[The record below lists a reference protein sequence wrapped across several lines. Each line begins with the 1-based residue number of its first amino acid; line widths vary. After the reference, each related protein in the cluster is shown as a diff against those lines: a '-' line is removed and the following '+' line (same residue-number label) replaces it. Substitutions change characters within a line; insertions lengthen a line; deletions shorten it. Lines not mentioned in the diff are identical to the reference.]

1 LKADLISHS
10 FFFKIKYISTT
21 LKFYQMNAFI
31 QSHLQEIYST
41 IALLIGLLFFK
52 FISTK
57 AIKKVGKISDLNT
70 SRTKLIIKYSSIG
83 ISTIGL
89 VSLLII
95 WGVKLEDL
103 GLVLSSFFAILGVA
117 LFATWSILS
126 NISAG
131 IILFFSFPFKI
142 GDRIKIQDDDF
153 PLEAIITDV
162 RAFYVELKT
171 EEGTLVTYPNNLFL
185 QKGVLL
191 LKKQEL

>member
-1 LKADLISHS
+1 
-10 FFFKIKYISTT
+10 
-21 LKFYQMNAFI
+21 MNPFI

-41 IALLIGLLFFK
+41 IALLIGLLVFK

-70 SRTKLIIKYSSIG
+70 SRTKLIVKYSSIG
-83 ISTIGL
+83 ISSIGL

-117 LFATWSILS
+117 LLATWSILS

-171 EEGTLVTYPNNLFL
+171 DEGTLVTYPNNLFL

>member
-1 LKADLISHS
+1 
-10 FFFKIKYISTT
+10 
-21 LKFYQMNAFI
+21 MNPFI

-41 IALLIGLLFFK
+41 IALLIGLLIFK

-70 SRTKLIIKYSSIG
+70 SRTKLIVKYSSIG
-83 ISTIGL
+83 ISSIGL

-131 IILFFSFPFKI
+131 IILFFSFPLKLGI
-142 GDRIKIQDDDF
+142 
-153 PLEAIITDV
+153 
-162 RAFYVELKT
+162 ELKFRT
-171 EEGTLVTYPNNLFL
+171 TIF
-185 QKGVLL
+185 L
-191 LKKQEL
+191 LKPLSQM

>member
-1 LKADLISHS
+1 
-10 FFFKIKYISTT
+10 
-21 LKFYQMNAFI
+21 
-31 QSHLQEIYST
+31 
-41 IALLIGLLFFK
+41 
-52 FISTK
+52 
-57 AIKKVGKISDLNT
+57 
-70 SRTKLIIKYSSIG
+70 
-83 ISTIGL
+83 
-89 VSLLII
+89 LII

-103 GLVLSSFFAILGVA
+103 GIVLSSFFAILGVA

-153 PLEAIITDV
+153 PLEAVITDI

-171 EEGTLVTYPNNLFL
+171 EESTLVTYPNNLFL

>member
-1 LKADLISHS
+1 
-10 FFFKIKYISTT
+10 
-21 LKFYQMNAFI
+21 MNAFI

-41 IALLIGLLFFK
+41 IALFIGLLFFK

-103 GLVLSSFFAILGVA
+103 GIVLSSLFAILGVA

-126 NISAG
+126 NLSAG

-142 GDRIKIQDDDF
+142 VDRIKIQDDDF